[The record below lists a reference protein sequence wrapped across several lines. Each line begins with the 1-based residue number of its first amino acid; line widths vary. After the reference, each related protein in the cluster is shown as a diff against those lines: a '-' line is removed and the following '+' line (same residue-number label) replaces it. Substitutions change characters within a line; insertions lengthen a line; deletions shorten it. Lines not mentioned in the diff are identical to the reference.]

1 MSTTATPRRA
11 LPGYAGLAAGEFAAK
26 LIGFAAF
33 AWLARAL
40 EPRAYGTLELA
51 VSVGMV
57 TLLVIDFGLG
67 PVASRILTRDPDR
80 ADSLTGTVPAIRTAL
95 AGLGLLCALTLG
107 AAVTPSATGH
117 QLIVLYVMALL
128 FTPWT
133 LDWLFQG
140 LGRTG
145 WVAPA
150 QLLRMTVFFLGVTLF
165 VEGPEHILRVGGAEI
180 AALGA
185 LAGYYVFAARSVGQR
200 PRIRPDRATARS
212 LLREAAPVGGGQWVW
227 ILTQYL
233 PIFALSA
240 WSGADA
246 VGYFGAAHR
255 VVFGLG
261 SFIFLYFFA
270 LYPSLVIATHDQ
282 PGDFEPVLSVSIS
295 GTAWVGGFTAVVGTL
310 LAHPV
315 SRLAFGPEF
324 GPTAALLALL
334 VWSLPLQLISGHAR
348 FTLIAAGH
356 PGAHLWT
363 QAAGFAAGLV
373 ACAVLVPRFEGTGAA
388 AALLLSTLVVWLS
401 AEQAVR
407 RQVAAMPGLAALWR
421 PGLATACS
429 LGLALAIPR
438 HHMGLRLFAAVG
450 VFAIL
455 AWWLDRP
462 RLAAWIAQLR
472 GQPQATA

>member
-1 MSTTATPRRA
+1 MSTTATPRRGT
-11 LPGYAGLAAGEFAAK
+11 PGYVGLAAGEFTAK

-51 VSVGMV
+51 VSVSMV
-57 TLLVIDFGLG
+57 ALLMIDFGLG
-67 PVASRILTRDPDR
+67 PVASRTLTRAPGR
-80 ADSLTGTVPAIRTAL
+80 ADRLTGTVPAIRTAL
-95 AGLGLLCALTLG
+95 AGLALLCALTLG

-117 QLIVLYVMALL
+117 TLIVLYATALL
-128 FTPWT
+128 FSPWT

-150 QLLRMTVFFLGVTLF
+150 QLLRMAVFFLGVTLF
-165 VEGPEHILRVGGAEI
+165 VEGPEHILRVGAVEI

-185 LAGYYVFAARSVGQR
+185 LAGYYVLAARSVGQR
-200 PRIRPDRATARS
+200 PGIRPDRETARS

-233 PIFALSA
+233 PIFALAA
-240 WSGADA
+240 WGGADT

-255 VVFGLG
+255 VVFSLG

-282 PGDFEPVLSVSIS
+282 PEDLQPLLSVSIS

-310 LAHPV
+310 VAHPV
-315 SRLAFGPEF
+315 TRLAFGPVF
-324 GPTAALLALL
+324 GPTSGLLALL
-334 VWSLPLQLISGHAR
+334 VWSLPLQLLSGHAR

-356 PGAHLWT
+356 PGAHLAT
-363 QAAGFAAGLV
+363 QVAGFIAGIG
-373 ACAVLVPRFEGTGAA
+373 ACAVLIPRFEGAGAA
-388 AALLLSTLVVWLS
+388 AALLISTLVVWVS
-401 AEQAVR
+401 AERAVR
-407 RQVAAMPGLAALWR
+407 RKVAAIPGLAALWR
-421 PGLATACS
+421 PVLATACS
-429 LGLALAIPR
+429 LGLALTVPADPPP
-438 HHMGLRLFAAVG
+438 LRLIAAVG
-450 VFAIL
+450 VFTAL
-455 AWWLDRP
+455 AWRLDRL
-462 RLAAWIAQLR
+462 RLAAWFAQLR
-472 GQPQATA
+472 GQPRATS